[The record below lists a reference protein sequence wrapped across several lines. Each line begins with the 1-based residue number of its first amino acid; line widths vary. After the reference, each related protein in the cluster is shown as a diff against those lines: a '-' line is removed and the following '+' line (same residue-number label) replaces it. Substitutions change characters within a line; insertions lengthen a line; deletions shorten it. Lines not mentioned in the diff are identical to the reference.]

1 MSETKHTPGPYRNVD
16 GVIYCGELV
25 IARMCIDRGPRT
37 GDLLAAAP
45 ELLDA
50 LEHIADELAAE
61 ASGIKNPALI
71 NFAVKLLDG
80 ALPAIA
86 KAKGESK

>member
-1 MSETKHTPGPYRNVD
+1 MTDTQHTPGPYRNVD

-45 ELLDA
+45 ELLA
-50 LEHIADELAAE
+50 SLEDLLANVEGGDFLSLDRIATAHA
-61 ASGIKNPALI
+61 
-71 NFAVKLLDG
+71 
-80 ALPAIA
+80 AIA
-86 KAKGESK
+86 SAKGESK

>member
-45 ELLDA
+45 DMLQALDWIRDGVQTALDEAEAPSLDA
-50 LEHIADELAAE
+50 LVLWLAHSE
-61 ASGIKNPALI
+61 A
-71 NFAVKLLDG
+71 
-80 ALPAIA
+80 AIA
-86 KAKGESK
+86 KAKGEAK